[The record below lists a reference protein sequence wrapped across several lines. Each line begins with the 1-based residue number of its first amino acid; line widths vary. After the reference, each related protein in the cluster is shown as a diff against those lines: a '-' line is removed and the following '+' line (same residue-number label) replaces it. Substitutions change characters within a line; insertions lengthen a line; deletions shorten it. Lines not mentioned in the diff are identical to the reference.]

1 MRIRRSIF
9 WFVVICAVLT
19 ALVVW
24 FGKKPAETSS
34 QTVAETNTIPPPLTE
49 HAATNPQHEVQTNTP
64 APSVAATSANIPTSP
79 ARDKKEQMREG
90 LATFND
96 VPIVFYGK
104 LEDQFGSPVVG
115 AEIAGAIRIYNGSQ
129 STVQKVVTV
138 SDANGLFRLKGEHGE
153 SLGMMPRKD
162 GYALASTSTEFKYSY
177 LYDQRHDPDSNNP
190 VVIKMWKLQGA
201 EPLVGIDQHYKL
213 PVTGAPVSFDLLAGK
228 IVPTGGDLRITVN
241 RSPGVVSQ
249 RNPQDWS
256 VQVEAVDGGLIETSV
271 EDARVAYAAPDNG
284 YQASDTMEVSTNN
297 HWSNLAQQMFFMS
310 SRNGQVF
317 SKIFLSFG
325 INANPD
331 DPMSVTVRGVANA
344 NGSRNWEGD
353 ANTMK
358 P

>member
-1 MRIRRSIF
+1 MKIRRSIF
-9 WFVVICAVLT
+9 WFVVICAILT

-24 FGKKPAETSS
+24 FGKKPAETPP
-34 QTVAETNTIPPPLTE
+34 QTVTETNTAPRSSTE
-49 HAATNPQHEVQTNTP
+49 HVATNPQNKVQANGP
-64 APSVAATSANIPTSP
+64 APAVAAASANNPTP
-79 ARDKKEQMREG
+79 PPRDKKEQMREG

-129 STVQKVVTV
+129 STVQKVATV
-138 SDANGLFRLKGEHGE
+138 SDANGLFQLKGEHGE
-153 SLGMMPRKD
+153 SLGMMPRKE

-177 LYDQRHDPDSNNP
+177 MYEQHYVPDQNNP
-190 VVIKMWKLQGA
+190 TVIKMWKLQGA
-201 EPLVGIDQHYKL
+201 EPLVGIDQHYTV
-213 PVTGAPVSFDLLAGK
+213 PVTGAPVDYDLLTGK
-228 IVPTGGDLRITVN
+228 IVPTGGDLKITVN
-241 RSPGVVSQ
+241 RSPGIVSQ

-256 VQVEAVDGGLIETSV
+256 VQVEAVGGGLIETSM

-284 YQASDTMEVSTNN
+284 YQPSDTMEMSTTN
-297 HWSNLAQQMFFMS
+297 HWSNLAQQMFFVT

-317 SKIFLSFG
+317 SKVFLSFG